1 VARRVLSLDLGGTKL
16 AVGVV
21 NDAGEA
27 LAERLRL
34 TPAQTSPA
42 QVIQALLDMA
52 EEAVQ
57 EVESGW
63 SGLAGVGISFGGPV
77 DFAAGRTLTCHHLP
91 GWESIPLRDEVADRL
106 GLPAIM
112 DNDANVAALG
122 EARFG
127 AARGRRHVLYLTVS
141 TGIGGGLVLDGR
153 PYRGA
158 HSQAGEIGHI
168 IIAPT
173 GPPCTCGRRGCLEA
187 LASGPAIARAAREAL
202 RAGEA
207 SSLAAL
213 PRGEL
218 TARDVAQAADAGD
231 ELARGI
237 MHAAGEALGVAIA
250 AAANLLDPDIV
261 VIGGGVSQAGDL
273 LLAPAR
279 EALAAHA
286 VTDIARRIEVVPGQL
301 GPRGALLGAAALAL
315 DML

>member
-1 VARRVLSLDLGGTKL
+1 MARRVLSLDLGGTKL

-21 NDAGEA
+21 NCAGET

-34 TPAQTSPA
+34 TPTQASPA
-42 QVIQALLDMA
+42 QVIQALLNMA
-52 EEAVQ
+52 EEAVE

-77 DFAAGRTLTCHHLP
+77 DFAGGRTLRCHHLP
-91 GWESIPLRDEVADRL
+91 GWESVPVRDEVADRL

-168 IIAPT
+168 IIAPA

-202 RAGEA
+202 RAGRA

-213 PRGEL
+213 PRGKL
-218 TARDVAQAADAGD
+218 TAQEVAQAADAGD
-231 ELARGI
+231 ELARDV
-237 MHAAGEALGVAIA
+237 MHAAGQALGIAIA

-279 EALAAHA
+279 EALAGHA
-286 VTDIARRIEVVPGQL
+286 VPDIARRIEVVPGQL

-315 DML
+315 DLL